1 MPSHLQLNL
10 CHSQVFYVYFPA
22 SPTTRH
28 THTHTHFNQNTQN
41 TRKTYIRKRGFI
53 AAEKYY
59 NFIVA
64 HSPLCRNLFSLYI
77 LNLGTKCPS
86 TMEFNLM
93 INTHTLTCVHLNRK
107 RWICLSL
114 KIIAWNKW
122 AQVSGPSVLIKKINK
137 INIFI
142 CVLFSPFACDTGKR
156 MRTRKMCSINYDRL
170 HETT

>member
-1 MPSHLQLNL
+1 MPFSGILRILS
-10 CHSQVFYVYFPA
+10 CIIYRTPY
-22 SPTTRH
+22 
-28 THTHTHFNQNTQN
+28 THTHTNVNQNTQN

-93 INTHTLTCVHLNRK
+93 INTHTLTRVHLNRK